1 MFTRPKM
8 KIDSLYGALIYI
20 AIKFGYPII
29 PTRNIAETATCLKRI
44 AIREQVKNP
53 APIFARYAQK
63 KMNNEERKKFILE
76 GFYDTGPKLAKILIE
91 KFKTPYDVLYTINHS
106 KLLFTKTGNPKGVE
120 GPLGEIRG
128 IGFKWVEKNKKLFE

>member
-1 MFTRPKM
+1 M

-20 AIKFGYPII
+20 VRKLGYPVI
-29 PTRNIAETATCLKRI
+29 PTRNIEETAICLKRI

-53 APIFARYAQK
+53 APFFSRNAPK

-76 GFYDTGPKLAKILIE
+76 GLYDTGPKLAISLIE
-91 KFKTPYDVLYTINHS
+91 KFKTPYDVLYAIYHS
-106 KLLFTKTGNPKGVE
+106 KLTFTKTGNPKGVE

-128 IGFKWVEKNKKLFE
+128 IGVKWVKKNKDLFK